1 MLQAAIEAQG
11 KRYESQLSEKK
22 KEYEQQQYGKAR
34 IVHAYNEKITV
45 LRAKGQEIQDLIE
58 KARASGADSE
68 LQGILSKWEEANRK
82 IFEQYPAD
90 RPNDLTVL
98 EQALEEVHK
107 PKAQNTSVSQRTKAK
122 EEERLKE
129 LKELEVQ
136 DYLKQIKKREQDML
150 LQAREGVEALKEK
163 KRLQEMEEQ
172 ERERARLLEI
182 ERKSLEAEARMQAEK
197 AQERQA
203 IQRSVEGRL
212 TKEHQKELDLKAAE
226 KAFIEDKLKQGERAR
241 QELEHEKLDI
251 QGEAERLLKE
261 KTEEEERARLALLQ

>member
-11 KRYESQLSEKK
+11 KRYESQLAEKK

-107 PKAQNTSVSQRTKAK
+107 PKAQNTSASQRNKAK
-122 EEERLKE
+122 EEARLKE

-136 DYLKQIKKREQDML
+136 DYLKKIKQREEDML
-150 LQAREGVEALKEK
+150 LAAREGVDALKEK
-163 KRLQEMEEQ
+163 QRIADEEAA
-172 ERERARLLEI
+172 ERERL
-182 ERKSLEAEARMQAEK
+182 
-197 AQERQA
+197 
-203 IQRSVEGRL
+203 
-212 TKEHQKELDLKAAE
+212 
-226 KAFIEDKLKQGERAR
+226 RA
-241 QELEHEKLDI
+241 L
-251 QGEAERLLKE
+251 
-261 KTEEEERARLALLQ
+261 EEERLRLEQEARIKQQKDLHEKTVREL